1 MRLRAH
7 KGAMETDEVCDR
19 PLDPFGYCSAMRAE
33 MQAEEK
39 NPRKNGKEIQKSVNE
54 KARSNVYI
62 SENKWKEVR
71 RWMRA
76 RFRRKR

>member
-1 MRLRAH
+1 
-7 KGAMETDEVCDR
+7 
-19 PLDPFGYCSAMRAE
+19 MRAE

-62 SENKWKEVR
+62 SENK
-71 RWMRA
+71 
-76 RFRRKR
+76 

>member
-1 MRLRAH
+1 
-7 KGAMETDEVCDR
+7 
-19 PLDPFGYCSAMRAE
+19 MRAE

-62 SENKWKEVR
+62 SENKWKP
-71 RWMRA
+71 A
-76 RFRRKR
+76 KKKSSPK